1 MTSSCV
7 RSIALSSLVLA
18 LAGAS
23 SGQDSPKSPF
33 PAGSEKA
40 VAAVHQLDP
49 GAVVSEVALPQD
61 FGAGTEDGSPLF
73 WVVKL
78 RRNGIDQQLKITPEG
93 TIILLPQTVDEKD
106 LPRAVA
112 EAIQRGGK
120 ILRCEKQEAR
130 ATLRYVALA
139 KPMIHYVVQL
149 AKDGERKRLD
159 VDADGRVRSS
169 HALGSD
175 TEATEETP
183 PSAKDAATTDAEI
196 PGDAAKAVAA
206 VKAIVPKMVFKGVEE
221 VGYLDGTGDME
232 VLNYEVEFF
241 LDGAEREWNA
251 SPDGIVIQVPADVGP
266 ETLPAAVRQTLARET
281 GWETKKIVKEET
293 RAGLKFVPLEKA
305 KVVYLAEMNK
315 EGQTTK
321 VRFHQDGS
329 RVDEIDPK
337 ALLGRK

>member
-1 MTSSCV
+1 M
-7 RSIALSSLVLA
+7 ALPSLVLA

-23 SGQDSPKSPF
+23 FGQDSSKSSF

-40 VAAVHQLDP
+40 VEAVRQLGP
-49 GAVVSEVALPQD
+49 GAVVSEVSLPKD

-73 WVVKL
+73 WVVNL
-78 RRNGIDQQLKITPEG
+78 RRDGIDQQLKITPEG

-106 LPRAVA
+106 LPRAIA
-112 EAIQRGGK
+112 DAIAREVGGGK
-120 ILRCEKQEAR
+120 VLRCEKQEAR
-130 ATLRYVALA
+130 ATLRYVALV
-139 KPMIHYVVQL
+139 KPMVHYVVQL

-159 VDADGRVRSS
+159 VAADGRVRSS
-169 HALGSD
+169 HDLGSAK
-175 TEATEETP
+175 EATEET

-196 PGDAAKAVAA
+196 PADAAKAVAA
-206 VKAIVPKMVFKGVEE
+206 VKAILPKMVFKGVEE
-221 VGYLDGTGDME
+221 VGYLDGTGDLE

-241 LDGAEREWNA
+241 LDGEPREWNA
-251 SPDGIVIQVPADVGP
+251 TPDGIVIQVPTEIDA

-281 GWETKKIVKEET
+281 GWETRKIVKEET

-315 EGQTTK
+315 DGQPTK
-321 VRFHQDGS
+321 VRFHLDGS
-329 RVDEIDPK
+329 RIDEIDPK